1 MRAFVRMRGVSVA
14 TRYHAALKIGRGIN
28 RRGGPRHGPP
38 HPPGRLGTPR
48 RSRGAPRS
56 RQPFPEL
63 QAEPVDHLASP
74 DPGVEP
80 AVDLDLAHALHAGAQ
95 ALDLAIELGLDAE
108 EVVAFLRGR
117 DRRDLL
123 DDERHRLGRAAREQQ
138 PPALPT
144 FTYATSRSF
153 TCRTTR

>member
-14 TRYHAALKIGRGIN
+14 TRYHAALKIGLGITRGAPRL
-28 RRGGPRHGPP
+28 RRGAPSHPGGCGGPCRGP
-38 HPPGRLGTPR
+38 
-48 RSRGAPRS
+48 PRS
-56 RQPFPEL
+56 RQPLPQLE
-63 QAEPVDHLASP
+63 AEPVDHLASP

-117 DRRDLL
+117 VAVG
-123 DDERHRLGRAAREQQ
+123 HRLVV
-138 PPALPT
+138 LPHEL
-144 FTYATSRSF
+144 FLLA
-153 TCRTTR
+153 